1 MRITEIIS
9 NIYCYVATIKVKH
22 GKSNTTTRTII
33 YADGISQ
40 ARALLVA
47 SYGENSVLAISRITD
62 SKLDET
68 VPNRT
73 NARLAPEPIP
83 RVLPT
88 TYTHKLAQN
97 ALVNQMKRN
106 ALHVKP
112 TIDDLIA
119 AQDKFEGEQKRID
132 REYDS
137 ALKDRYKWAE
147 IRKRRNNFS

>member
-1 MRITEIIS
+1 VRITEIIS
-9 NIYCYVATIKVKH
+9 NIYCYVATIKVKN

-40 ARALLVA
+40 ARALLIA
-47 SYGENSVLAISRITD
+47 SYGENSVLAISHIND

-68 VPNRT
+68 FPNRT
-73 NARLAPEPIP
+73 TSPQATKLIP
-83 RVLPT
+83 RILPT

-112 TIDDLIA
+112 TIDDLRA
-119 AQDKFEGEQKRID
+119 AQDKFETEQKRVN
-132 REYDS
+132 REYEE

-147 IRKRRNNFS
+147 IRKRRN